1 MSKGRSYLYIPA
13 IKEKYYEKID
23 SNNADAIIFDLED
36 SVKYENKE
44 EARELLQKFF
54 NKDTLTSKEI
64 FVRINSEPKLN
75 EKDAKLINKY
85 YKKIKGVFLPKVKRS
100 EEIDIVDKAIGEGGV
115 EIVPL
120 IETPEAVLNLENI
133 SMNEK
138 VTTVALGEV
147 DLSRSL
153 NINPSNGLKQLIPI
167 RLFVNLVLAA
177 NKKKP
182 PIGPVW
188 TNIDDE
194 KGLKDH
200 MEMIRNLG
208 YSGVQLIHPNQIE
221 ITNEIFSHSEDEI
234 TWARSI
240 LELSNELESN
250 SGSFK
255 DINNEMIDEAVIKR
269 ARIIIE
275 SIEDDL
281 NKP

>member
-1 MSKGRSYLYIPA
+1 M
-13 IKEKYYEKID
+13 
-23 SNNADAIIFDLED
+23 
-36 SVKYENKE
+36 
-44 EARELLQKFF
+44 
-54 NKDTLTSKEI
+54 
-64 FVRINSEPKLN
+64 
-75 EKDAKLINKY
+75 
-85 YKKIKGVFLPKVKRS
+85 
-100 EEIDIVDKAIGEGGV
+100 GEGGV
-115 EIVPL
+115 QIVPL

-240 LELSNELESN
+240 LELGNELESN

-255 DINNEMIDEAVIKR
+255 DINNEMVDEAVIKR